1 MLSLYINHLSLVP
14 TKHTTFPYLF
24 NLVGSIAY
32 MLKYL
37 KISNKYSYSKLI
49 YRNPYLCTKAIY
61 LYIIISI

>member
-14 TKHTTFPYLF
+14 TNHTTFPYLF
-24 NLVGSIAY
+24 NIVGSIAY

-37 KISNKYSYSKLI
+37 KISKYSYTKLK

-61 LYIIISI
+61 LYYYKSII